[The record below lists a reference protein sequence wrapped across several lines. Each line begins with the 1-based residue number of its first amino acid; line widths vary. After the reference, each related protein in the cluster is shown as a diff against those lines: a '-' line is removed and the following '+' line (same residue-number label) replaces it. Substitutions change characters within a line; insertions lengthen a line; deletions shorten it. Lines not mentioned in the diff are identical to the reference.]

1 MIVLLVFSVGVLAV
15 LRLILH
21 NMDTINNLEAKST
34 ATLLAKE

>member
-1 MIVLLVFSVGVLAV
+1 MIVLLVFSIGVLAV

-21 NMDTINNLEAKST
+21 NMETMSQLEAKST